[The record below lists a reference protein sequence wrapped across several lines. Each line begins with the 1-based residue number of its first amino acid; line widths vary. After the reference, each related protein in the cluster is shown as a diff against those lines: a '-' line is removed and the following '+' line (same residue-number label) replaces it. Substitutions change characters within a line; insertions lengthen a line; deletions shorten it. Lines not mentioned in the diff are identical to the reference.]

1 MLQGR
6 NNFLIHFYA
15 RFIFVDQ
22 LMQLQLIHL
31 FHKVNL
37 NLALL
42 FTIIKNSIAD
52 LTLELIKI
60 RKIVIVVIM
69 ELSFIITKKKY

>member
-1 MLQGR
+1 
-6 NNFLIHFYA
+6 
-15 RFIFVDQ
+15 
-22 LMQLQLIHL
+22 MQLQLIHL